1 MFRACVLPAIAAAS
15 LLGLATAALAVTGE
29 FGNRCAMSLV
39 NGKDTPTD
47 CSINESYGGH
57 TYCFGSQEAH
67 DVFMKSP
74 AENLA
79 KAQANYATMFP
90 SKAQEK

>member
-1 MFRACVLPAIAAAS
+1 
-15 LLGLATAALAVTGE
+15 
-29 FGNRCAMSLV
+29 MSLV
-39 NGKDTPTD
+39 NDKDTPTD

-57 TYCFGSQEAH
+57 THCFGSQEAH

-79 KAQANYATMFP
+79 LLAAKLLGR
-90 SKAQEK
+90 

>member
-1 MFRACVLPAIAAAS
+1 
-15 LLGLATAALAVTGE
+15 
-29 FGNRCAMSLV
+29 MSLV

-47 CSINESYGGH
+47 CSINESYRGK

-79 KAQANYATMFP
+79 KAQKNYETMLMKEHERLNSLRPCYSSPAVSSASARFVGGNPLRTFP
-90 SKAQEK
+90 RYNS

>member
-1 MFRACVLPAIAAAS
+1 MRRSYITCAIVGAS
-15 LLGLATAALAVTGE
+15 LLGLATSALAVTGE

-47 CSINESYGGH
+47 CSISEMYGGH
-57 TYCFGSQEAH
+57 TYCFGDQAAH
-67 DVFMKSP
+67 DLFMKAP

-79 KAQANYATMFP
+79 KAQANYSRMFP
-90 SKAQEK
+90 TKAQEK